1 MKKILLAVA
10 TMALVACGGKST
22 ATLDEAQND
31 SLMNIVENLKAVIE
45 TAETPEVQAMLENNT
60 ELQGLVEKAVKGE
73 ISDEEKA
80 TLWQKIKGIGTEVL
94 LGNENLKDAASQA
107 VSEIQNA
114 NQEEIAG
121 AAAEAASAIAGEDAA
136 TKVNE
141 AAAKAQEVKET
152 AEQVKE
158 TAEQVKGAIDAIK
171 SLKK

>member
-94 LGNENLKDAASQA
+94 LGNESLKDAASQA

-136 TKVNE
+136 AKVNE

-152 AEQVKE
+152 AEQVK
-158 TAEQVKGAIDAIK
+158 GAIDAIK